1 MNNNFSYDYVG
12 NYKFCLNIPPF
23 TLKIKVSNFE
33 NNETIIIEEVLDNFE
48 KLPKGIKEVLARSNS
63 FKSYI
68 CNFSKDFYIHFA
80 VQLFNKNEMVHYEF
94 FCKKVDEVI

>member
-1 MNNNFSYDYVG
+1 MNNTFLYDYVG
-12 NYKFCLNIPPF
+12 NYKLCLNIPPF

-48 KLPKGIKEVLARSNS
+48 KLPKGINEVLARSNS

-68 CNFSKDFYIHFA
+68 LNFSEDFYLHFT

-94 FCKKVDEVI
+94 FCKQVAKLI